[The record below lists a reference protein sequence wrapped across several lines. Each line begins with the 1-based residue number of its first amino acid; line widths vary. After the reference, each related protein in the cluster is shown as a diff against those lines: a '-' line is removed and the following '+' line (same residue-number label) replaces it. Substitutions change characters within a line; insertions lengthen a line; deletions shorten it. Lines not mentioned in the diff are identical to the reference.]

1 MAKIITVMN
10 FKGGVGKT
18 TISMNL
24 GYALSYNKKVLMIDL
39 DPQFNLT
46 QYLLGYFMYQNIL
59 TKTLIREA

>member
-24 GYALSYNKKVLMIDL
+24 GYTLKENKRV
-39 DPQFNLT
+39 F
-46 QYLLGYFMYQNIL
+46 
-59 TKTLIREA
+59 